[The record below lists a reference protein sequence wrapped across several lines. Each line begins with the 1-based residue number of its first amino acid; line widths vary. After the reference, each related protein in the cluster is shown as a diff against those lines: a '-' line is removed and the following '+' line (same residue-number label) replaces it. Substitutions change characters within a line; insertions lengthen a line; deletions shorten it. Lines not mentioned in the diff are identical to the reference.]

1 MFLSVRD
8 RRRMTLVAILTLVL
22 VPAVLFFTRGEPQA
36 EVATVAAAGVNI
48 GGNPTSTS
56 EPPAPVFL
64 SGPNVLSPTGTAVVA
79 YPSANAMEI
88 TGLGTFSSFNGGP
101 PSVCNSPI
109 APYGSK
115 LVVRN
120 LNNGRSISCSN
131 VMMPSTPANVS
142 VVLHTEL
149 FVQLSDLVN
158 APIPVSI
165 TW

>member
-1 MFLSVRD
+1 MFLTVRD
-8 RRRMTLVAILTLVL
+8 RRRMTLVAILTLVV
-22 VPAVLFFTRGEPQA
+22 VPAVVFFTRGEPQA
-36 EVATVAAAGVNI
+36 EVASVAAAGIDI
-48 GGNPTSTS
+48 GGSPTSTS
-56 EPPAPVFL
+56 EPPAPIFL

-88 TGLGTFSSFNGGP
+88 TGLGTFSSFNGAP
-101 PSVCNSPI
+101 PTVCNSPL
-109 APYGSK
+109 APYGIR
-115 LVVRN
+115 LVVKN